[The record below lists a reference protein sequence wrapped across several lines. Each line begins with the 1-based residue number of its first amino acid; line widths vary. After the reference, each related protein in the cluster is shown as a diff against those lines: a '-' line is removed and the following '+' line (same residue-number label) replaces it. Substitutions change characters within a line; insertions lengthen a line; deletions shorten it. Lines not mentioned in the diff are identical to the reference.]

1 VVLMLLTGFWQ
12 QWIDVLGF
20 QGSVARPRLHRFT
33 STCTFRTANRPA
45 TQSKPIYRRRPNR
58 DHQHR
63 LQMTLDKLNDVQEEM
78 LMCVQMQWISVAD
91 LSPTQTEAL
100 LYDYVRSFPFAAV
113 LPVQPLTYLPTPGG
127 VDVTFLRKKTATKP
141 TNDGGIRFV
150 LEPVQPSSL
159 EQGADAEGTP
169 STSWI
174 LTARRNSEGQ
184 SVQKLFSE
192 KLIVQELLDGL
203 TGASQRFAA
212 APATTSAEQDGTTR
226 TLQPRDVVQVTSVYH
241 KWMSE
246 RK

>member
-1 VVLMLLTGFWQ
+1 VLVLLAGFWHQ
-12 QWIDVLGF
+12 MLGVVSF
-20 QGSVARPRLHRFT
+20 QGAVIQPRLYRFSSAT
-33 STCTFRTANRPA
+33 PTAFRTANPPTFQPSRC
-45 TQSKPIYRRRPNR
+45 RRRA
-58 DHQHR
+58 QEHR
-63 LQMTLDKLNDVQEEM
+63 HRMTLDKLNDVQEEM
-78 LMCVQMQWISVAD
+78 LMCVQMQWMSVAD
-91 LSPTQTEAL
+91 LDPDQTEAFL
-100 LYDYVRSFPFAAV
+100 LDYVRSFPFAAV

-141 TNDGGIRFV
+141 TNDGGIRLV
-150 LEPVQPSSL
+150 LEPVWSAS

-169 STSWI
+169 ATSWI

-212 APATTSAEQDGTTR
+212 APATTTSAGHDATTR
-226 TLQPRDVVQVTSVYH
+226 PLQPRDVVQVTSVYH

>member
-1 VVLMLLTGFWQ
+1 
-12 QWIDVLGF
+12 
-20 QGSVARPRLHRFT
+20 
-33 STCTFRTANRPA
+33 
-45 TQSKPIYRRRPNR
+45 
-58 DHQHR
+58 
-63 LQMTLDKLNDVQEEM
+63 MTLDKLNDVQEEM
-78 LMCVQMQWISVAD
+78 LLCVQMQWISVAD
-91 LSPTQTEAL
+91 LDPTGTEAL
-100 LYDYVRSFPFAAV
+100 LLSYVRSFPFAAV

-150 LEPVQPSSL
+150 LEPVRSL
-159 EQGADAEGTP
+159 ENDAMNGDETP
-169 STSWI
+169 ATSWI

-203 TGASQRFAA
+203 TGASHKF
-212 APATTSAEQDGTTR
+212 APAAKPTSAANDEATTGP
-226 TLQPRDVVQVTSVYH
+226 LQPRDVVQVTSVYH

>member
-1 VVLMLLTGFWQ
+1 
-12 QWIDVLGF
+12 
-20 QGSVARPRLHRFT
+20 
-33 STCTFRTANRPA
+33 
-45 TQSKPIYRRRPNR
+45 
-58 DHQHR
+58 
-63 LQMTLDKLNDVQEEM
+63 MTLDKLNDVQEEM
-78 LMCVQMQWISVAD
+78 LLCVQMQWISVAD
-91 LSPTQTEAL
+91 LDPTQTEAL
-100 LYDYVRSFPFAAV
+100 LFDYIRSFPFAAV

-150 LEPVQPSSL
+150 LDPVLSSS
-159 EQGADAEGTP
+159 EQDATNVGGTP
-169 STSWI
+169 ATSWI

-203 TGASQRFAA
+203 TGASHKF
-212 APATTSAEQDGTTR
+212 APAAKPTSAANDEATTGP
-226 TLQPRDVVQVTSVYH
+226 LQPRDVVQVTSVYH